1 MLKAKKIASS
11 SVLNGQDAIKIV
23 EKRIQQVNDG
33 ESGASMFKLILLDYK
48 MPDMNGPQ
56 VAI

>member
-11 SVLNGQDAIKIV
+11 SVLSGQEAIKIV